1 MSDSTTMH
9 HHVDRKTLRKQ
20 QEKKIAQGHAED
32 DYEEEYVWEQT
43 M

>member
-9 HHVDRKTLRKQ
+9 HHADSKMLRKQ
-20 QEKKIAQGHAED
+20 QEKKIALGHAED
-32 DYEEEYVWEQT
+32 DYEEEYIWEQT